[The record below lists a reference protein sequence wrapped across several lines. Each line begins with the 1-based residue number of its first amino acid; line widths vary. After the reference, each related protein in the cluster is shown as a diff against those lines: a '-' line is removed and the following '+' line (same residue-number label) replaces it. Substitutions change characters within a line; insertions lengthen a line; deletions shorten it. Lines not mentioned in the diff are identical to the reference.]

1 MIAERSQG
9 DDPPLA
15 RPSRA
20 LDGEGAPPPR
30 FTVAWLRAFAAKIA
44 VGVAFG
50 ACGVGLALHIRHYW
64 PYLSDDSLISLR
76 YAVRLATGHGLTWT
90 DGERVEGYTN
100 LLWVLLNTP
109 ATWLGVDPILSAR
122 VLGIAGV
129 SGAVAA
135 IGWSPSTGKW
145 SVARIVAGGGLLV
158 ASAPA
163 AVWAIGGLEPGM
175 MIGVMGIAI
184 VALQRLVC
192 AEYSR
197 NTARVAAFALAAIA
211 LLRADGALAVAVLLG
226 ATIIVGFPDRKRFA
240 TGFRLALPV
249 GIAVAGQLAF
259 RLVYYG
265 EWWPNSAF
273 VKVAFTMDRFRLGV
287 DYVKAAAD
295 GGKVV
300 LALACLGTAL
310 ALERRPRGRLLL
322 PWLLGVTWVSYITV
336 LGADIFPAHRR
347 LLPVL
352 LALCLLI
359 ADGAEVLHV
368 LVQDRIFVAALS
380 LVPLGIWH
388 VRIQN
393 ADPASDHAHKDSWEF
408 DGLAIGELLKT
419 AFGNKRPLFAM
430 DAAGALAYAS
440 ELPALDLLGLND
452 RHIGHHRTGAF
463 GHGAPGHELGDGRY
477 VFERQPD
484 LVTFACGGGIHQ
496 AAFISGHE
504 LVAIPEF
511 ARRYQ
516 WIRLQA
522 GPPRNTYGEV
532 WVRRTGGPLG
542 IQRESGRLGIPG
554 YFFTGETSETRSRLT
569 PDGVLAAHV
578 QPGTWALVTGIE
590 VPPGRWRA
598 ELVADGSP
606 ERLVVRCKGKTLDR
620 LASGAALVIDVPAQV
635 SLDVAAIAQAGAP
648 LIVREL
654 NLVDDRRATATYR
667 CPVPGQPVHVAYGEL
682 QTRRARDSASLV
694 PTNVVLPAQ
703 PLHVELPARMYPRRL
718 DLSVDNNDQYL
729 VQLVRSGDVVWTR
742 LLFPPSTGGLASL
755 SLSLPPQIAT
765 DGVDAIRIVPQGGD
779 GLYAVGH
786 LIPVR

>member
-1 MIAERSQG
+1 MIAKWSQG
-9 DDPPLA
+9 KDTLPAGTTGA
-15 RPSRA
+15 RDREGAALVFPVERLRA
-20 LDGEGAPPPR
+20 L
-30 FTVAWLRAFAAKIA
+30 AAKIA
-44 VGVAFG
+44 VAIAFG
-50 ACGVGLALHIRHYW
+50 ACGIGLAVHIRHYW

-109 ATWLGVDPILSAR
+109 ATWLGIDPILSAR
-122 VLGIAGV
+122 ALGILGV

-135 IGWSPSTGKW
+135 IGWSPLAGRW

-158 ASAPA
+158 SSAPA

-175 MIGVMGIAI
+175 VIGVMGVAI

-197 NTARVAAFALAAIA
+197 NTARVGAFALAAIA
-211 LLRADGALAVAVLLG
+211 LLRADGPLAVAVLLG
-226 ATIIVGFPDRKRFA
+226 ATILAGFPDRNRFA
-240 TGFRLALPV
+240 TGLRLVLPA

-273 VKVAFTMDRFRLGV
+273 VKVAFTMDRVQRGL

-295 GGKVV
+295 GGTVV

-322 PWLLGVTWVSYITV
+322 PWLLSATWVSYIAA

-352 LALCLLI
+352 LALCLLV
-359 ADGAEVLHV
+359 ADGAEVLHR
-368 LVQDRIFVAALS
+368 LVRHRILVAGLS
-380 LVPLGIWH
+380 LVPLGMWH

-393 ADPASDHAHKDSWEF
+393 ADPASDHAHKDNWEF

-419 AFGNKRPLFAM
+419 AFGDKRPLFAM

-452 RHIGHHRTGAF
+452 RHIGHHPTGAF

-484 LVTFACGGGIHQ
+484 LVTFGCAGGTHQ
-496 AAFISGHE
+496 AVFISGHE

-522 GPPRNTYGEV
+522 GPPRNSYGEV

-542 IQRESGRLGIPG
+542 IQRESGRVRIPG

-569 PDGVLAAHV
+569 PDGVLAAYV
-578 QPGTWALVTGIE
+578 QPGTWAEVAGVE

-598 ELVADGSP
+598 ELTADGSP
-606 ERLVVRCKGKTLDR
+606 ERLVVRCNGKTLDR
-620 LASGAALVIDVPAQV
+620 LAPGASLVIDVPAQV
-635 SLDVAAIAQAGAP
+635 SLNVAAIAPAAAP
-648 LIVREL
+648 VIVREL
-654 NLVDDRRATATYR
+654 NLVDDRRATATHR
-667 CPVPGQPVHVAYGEL
+667 CPVPGQPVHVAYSEL
-682 QTRRARDSASLV
+682 QTRRARDSASLA
-694 PTNVVLPAQ
+694 PTNFVLPAQ
-703 PLHVELPARMYPRRL
+703 PLDVELPERMYPHRL
-718 DLSVDNNDQYL
+718 DLSVDHNDRYL
-729 VQLVRSGDVVWTR
+729 VQLLRSGDVVWTR
-742 LLFPPSTGGLASL
+742 LLFPPTAGGLVTL
-755 SLSLPPQIAT
+755 SLRLPLPIAT
-765 DGVDAIRIVPQGGD
+765 AGVDAIRIVPQAGD
-779 GLYAVGH
+779 GQYAVGH
-786 LIPVR
+786 LILVP